1 MQWTSK
7 LKISHTW
14 GKYHL
19 ENPLKCTEI
28 SVVAEKCLT
37 VLGKSICINEQ
48 AKLNIAK
55 KKKDTTEKKQRERK
69 EKCNWDVHKSA
80 IWQKWLNK

>member
-1 MQWTSK
+1 MHWDFCGCRKMPDCFGEVNMYQRASQ
-7 LKISHTW
+7 IE
-14 GKYHL
+14 Y
-19 ENPLKCTEI
+19 C
-28 SVVAEKCLT
+28 
-37 VLGKSICINEQ
+37 Q
-48 AKLNIAK
+48 